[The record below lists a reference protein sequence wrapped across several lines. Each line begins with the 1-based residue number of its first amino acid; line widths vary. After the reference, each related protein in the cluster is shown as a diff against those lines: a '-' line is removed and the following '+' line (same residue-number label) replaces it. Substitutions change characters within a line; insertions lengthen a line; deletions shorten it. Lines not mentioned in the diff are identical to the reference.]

1 MRSRVHAID
10 AIRGFCLAN
19 IFVNHITAGVLHN
32 ASPSNLGFS
41 DSAEIFVFLA
51 GASTF
56 LAYGNLDFRR
66 SVDALWARAAKLYR
80 YNLIVIALSLL
91 GLLAIAGVVGA
102 ANMLDARLLQV
113 LNARSLAEAAWNI
126 VSLRQSVGYS
136 MVLRLYIALMIMA
149 PAFVW
154 LASRRWWWPL
164 PPAVLIWAL
173 AGHFGWVAHDS
184 LTGTPLTL
192 TILPWSL
199 VFACGLAFAAG
210 MAQGVRLPRSPLLLG
225 AAVAMV
231 LSYIGLLYVLPHW
244 PQGQA
249 WAAERNAHF
258 WLGSSK
264 TYESPLR
271 VLHVLSLV
279 YIVAAFPTA
288 PVIRLIHQ
296 VGRDNFLARLG
307 RRSLPVFSFG
317 AVYALLGNE
326 ILNAVER
333 LQGRHSPAAIGFE
346 VVLVAGGLAIMG
358 LIADRRWPLAAPAS
372 RPSTPPAAVNA

>member
-1 MRSRVHAID
+1 MHNRVHAID
-10 AIRGFCLAN
+10 AIRGFCLVN
-19 IFVNHITAGVLHN
+19 IFVNHITAGILHN

-51 GASTF
+51 GVSTF
-56 LAYGNLDFRR
+56 FAYGNQGFGPAAA
-66 SVDALWARAAKLYR
+66 ALWRRAAKLYR
-80 YNLIVIALSLL
+80 YNLTVIFASLV
-91 GLLAIAGVVGA
+91 GLLAIAGMVGA
-102 ANMLDARLLQV
+102 STMLDADFLEAL
-113 LNARSLAEAAWNI
+113 SDTPLAVSAWNI
-126 VSLRQSVGYS
+126 VSLQQSVGYS
-136 MVLRLYIALMIMA
+136 MVLRLYIALMVMA
-149 PAFVW
+149 PVFVW

-173 AGHFGWVAHDS
+173 AGHFGWVGHDS

-210 MAQGVRLPRSPLLLG
+210 AEQGVILPRSPLLLG

-231 LSYIGLLYVLPHW
+231 LSYVILLYVLPQW
-244 PQGQA
+244 PQGQT
-249 WAAERNAHF
+249 WVAERNAHF

-271 VLHVLSLV
+271 LLHALSLV

-296 VGRDNFLARLG
+296 VRRDNFLARLG

-326 ILNAVER
+326 ILNVVER
-333 LQGRHSPAAIGFE
+333 LQGKHSTTAIALE

-358 LIADRRWPLAAPAS
+358 LIADRRWPLGALISRSSAPS
-372 RPSTPPAAVNA
+372 NAVSA

>member
-1 MRSRVHAID
+1 MHSRVHAID

-19 IFVNHITAGVLHN
+19 IFVNHVNAGVIHN
-32 ASPSNLGFS
+32 ISPSNLGFS

-51 GASTF
+51 GVSTF
-56 LAYGNLDFRR
+56 FAYGNLDFRR
-66 SVDALWARAAKLYR
+66 TVSALWARAAKLYR
-80 YNLIVIALSLL
+80 YNLAVIVVSLL
-91 GLLAIAGVVGA
+91 GLFAIAGVVGA
-102 ANMLDARLLQV
+102 ETMLDAGFLGA
-113 LNARSLAEAAWNI
+113 LNDTPLAVAAWNI
-126 VSLRQSVGYS
+126 VSLQQSVGYS
-136 MVLRLYIALMIMA
+136 MVLRLYIALMVMA
-149 PAFVW
+149 PAFLW
-154 LASRRWWWPL
+154 LASKRWWWPL

-173 AGHFGWVAHDS
+173 AGHFGWVARDS
-184 LTGTPLTL
+184 LTGAPLTL

-199 VFACGLAFAAG
+199 VFACGVAFAAG
-210 MAQGVRLPRSPLLLG
+210 MEKGVRLPRSPLLLG

-231 LSYIGLLYVLPHW
+231 LSYVVLLYVLPHW

-249 WAAERNAHF
+249 WAAERDAHF

-271 VLHVLSLV
+271 ILHVLSLI

-296 VGRDNFLARLG
+296 VGRDNVLVRLG

-326 ILNAVER
+326 ILNAVEGALGPR
-333 LQGRHSPAAIGFE
+333 SLAAIGFE
-346 VVLVAGGLAIMG
+346 LVLVGGGLAIMG
-358 LIADRRWPLAAPAS
+358 LIADRRLSFGAPAARS
-372 RPSTPPAAVNA
+372 PASSAAASA